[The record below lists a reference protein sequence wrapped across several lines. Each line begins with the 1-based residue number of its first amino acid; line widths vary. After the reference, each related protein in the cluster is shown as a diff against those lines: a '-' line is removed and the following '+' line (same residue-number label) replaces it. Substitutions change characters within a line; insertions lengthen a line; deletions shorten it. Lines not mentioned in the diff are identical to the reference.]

1 MNIEKYSMQVD
12 DVAQYLRVSRS
23 TVYNFLHDQR
33 NPLPGVKI
41 GREWRFNTEE
51 IDRWVGAK
59 SVFGKR
65 RGRAKKNQFTAL
77 GLDQTQINVLNALAF
92 KLTSNLLASLVT
104 KEGREALSKA
114 LNVSQ
119 HELNIIAQNLLRF
132 LQKTNCTTI

>member
-65 RGRAKKNQFTAL
+65 RGRAKNKFTAL
-77 GLDQTQINVLNALAF
+77 GLDQTQINVLNALAL
-92 KLTSNLLASLVT
+92 KLTSNLLASLMT

-132 LQKTNCTTI
+132 LQKTNRTTI